1 MFRYLAAILAVGIPV
16 SAQLSR
22 EQRQSDFRALAETLA
37 RRYGPIEWKT
47 NALKT
52 DPLAV
57 GPWLDR
63 VGNASSDLQFFE
75 IMGEYIASLKDSHSA
90 YLLPSTF
97 VATLPFS
104 ADIFEGKVLVD
115 NIVRAQLPEGQFPF
129 QIGDEVVAID
139 GRSAGDW
146 INEFQKFSGHG
157 TSTTQRRDVARWL
170 TSRQQIIYPR
180 AHEIGE
186 QAAVV
191 IRRQSGETST
201 FNIPWTKRGVAVTT
215 LPGGAPQI
223 RTSVAAYP
231 PDEDPAS
238 LANQYWEELAK
249 PAYRRDRFVGRGFS
263 ALVGFGSRVPAFALP
278 ETGFTRRQGAAN
290 TDLITS
296 GTFEAGDLKI
306 GYIRIPAFSLS
317 RISDPVIS
325 EIRFFRENSD
335 GLIIDVMRNP
345 GGTVCVTE
353 DIAANLHPDGF
364 KVPLLEL
371 RIGWNDVLGLTDFVE
386 FIRRIDPNDQDLP
399 ALESQF
405 RIYNDAVRA
414 NRPRTTPFPMC
425 GNTSTRAG
433 VSDRVTG
440 NPLSY
445 SKPVVVLVDE
455 FTVSA
460 AETLAAN
467 LQDSGRAIVVGMRT
481 AGAGGVLTGS
491 SAPIGFYSDGRASL
505 AAGIV
510 HRARTVTA
518 PDLPPG
524 PHIENIG
531 ILPDVTLD
539 FMTVANIT
547 ERGKPFLDKLLEIA
561 AEHIR
566 KGK

>member
-1 MFRYLAAILAVGIPV
+1 M
-16 SAQLSR
+16 
-22 EQRQSDFRALAETLA
+22 
-37 RRYGPIEWKT
+37 
-47 NALKT
+47 
-52 DPLAV
+52 
-57 GPWLDR
+57 
-63 VGNASSDLQFFE
+63 
-75 IMGEYIASLKDSHSA
+75 
-90 YLLPSTF
+90 
-97 VATLPFS
+97 
-104 ADIFEGKVLVD
+104 
-115 NIVRAQLPEGQFPF
+115 
-129 QIGDEVVAID
+129 
-139 GRSAGDW
+139 
-146 INEFQKFSGHG
+146 
-157 TSTTQRRDVARWL
+157 
-170 TSRQQIIYPR
+170 
-180 AHEIGE
+180 
-186 QAAVV
+186 
-191 IRRQSGETST
+191 
-201 FNIPWTKRGVAVTT
+201 
-215 LPGGAPQI
+215 
-223 RTSVAAYP
+223 
-231 PDEDPAS
+231 
-238 LANQYWEELAK
+238 
-249 PAYRRDRFVGRGFS
+249 
-263 ALVGFGSRVPAFALP
+263 
-278 ETGFTRRQGAAN
+278 
-290 TDLITS
+290 
-296 GTFEAGDLKI
+296 
-306 GYIRIPAFSLS
+306 
-317 RISDPVIS
+317 IS

-371 RIGWNDVLGLTDFVE
+371 RIGWNDLLGLTDFVE

-399 ALESQF
+399 ALESQL